1 MPRFFTY
8 LLLLIS
14 VIFLSCQD
22 DQQQE
27 FDHWKLV
34 DAKTTDLIFLNNI
47 SLGFQDLSTQN
58 KSSSEFN
65 APRFNSALTELI
77 SHLNPQNSGFL
88 ILNGDNGSKDFYLV
102 IKRADSIAQSQKPIV
117 YAFDNDSIFRHE
129 PGKYLVY
136 SNKRELPDFDN
147 ELSPGVPAALVKLF
161 DLKADKS
168 VVMAKKMTGANE
180 SIFFDQDWVIYES
193 QTNALGTAAHGVSL
207 PKVEAVRPNGSVA
220 KLLSLIQNQRP
231 SLLHSDQIIPTKA
244 QSSVSLAINN
254 PEALSANLR
263 QIDSSLTEVSF
274 LESLQEFNLVGFGDE
289 VILAL
294 KPIDLSSSL
303 NAFFQDRNDQTIF
316 RGNAIN
322 GVQGDSY
329 TLEILDLMTDQRVKP
344 NYAFSWDD
352 YWIICPSLKSAQAYI
367 QELQNK
373 NVLNKGTNW
382 SVAQS
387 DMAKES
393 NFLLWRKEEGSPSQ
407 VTQVIQDNGFA
418 HFNYSALNAG
428 VRVEQN
434 ARGPLMGSIRLKA
447 PLGMAPQ
454 FFSNHK
460 TGGKNIVVQD
470 QSNRLYFISANG
482 KTLWS
487 RDLKEPILGKIQE
500 VDLLRN
506 GKKQL
511 AFVTAHRLY
520 IIDRKGRNVA
530 PFPKKFKDE
539 ITQPLAVFDYEN
551 NRKYRFVVVQD
562 RAVLMYNAQGKTV
575 KGFTYKKAAARITH
589 QPVHLRINAK
599 DYLLFCLENGRLDI
613 LSRIG
618 KIRVPVKEQF
628 SFGSEP
634 PTKKDGQFVL
644 WTEDGSQIQIAPNG
658 AVIKLTAK
666 SPSEYRLV
674 HYGPHTVEFDDPLL
688 RIDQHLIELPLG
700 RYLGPQV
707 FKYGNKLRSVM
718 IDQDTQNV
726 YVYNSLGKLVSDDPL
741 FGSSEVD
748 IADLDKNKSLEM
760 VVQGQADEVLI
771 YSID

>member
-14 VIFLSCQD
+14 VIFLSCQG

-34 DAKTTDLIFLNNI
+34 DAETTDLIFLNNI
-47 SLGFQDLSTQN
+47 RLGFQDLSTQN

-65 APRFNSALTELI
+65 VPRFNSALTELI

-88 ILNGDNGSKDFYLV
+88 ILNGENGYKDFYLV

-136 SNKRELPDFDN
+136 SNKRELPDYDR
-147 ELSPGVPAALVKLF
+147 ELSSGVPTALVKLF

-193 QTNALGTAAHGVSL
+193 QTNALGTATHGVSL
-207 PKVEAVRPNGSVA
+207 PKVEAVRPNGSLV
-220 KLLSLIQNQRP
+220 KLLSLTRNQRP

-254 PEALSANLR
+254 PEALSDNLR

-274 LESLQEFNLVGFGDE
+274 LESLQELNLVGFGDE

-303 NAFFQDRNDQTIF
+303 NAFFQDSNEQTIF
-316 RGNAIN
+316 RGNAIEE
-322 GVQGDSY
+322 VQGDPY
-329 TLEILDLMTDQRVKP
+329 TLEILDILTDQKVNP
-344 NYAFSWDD
+344 NYAFNWDD
-352 YWIICPSLKSAQAYI
+352 YLIICPSLKSAQSYI

-373 NVLNKGTNW
+373 NVLNEGTNW
-382 SVAQS
+382 SVAQN
-387 DMAKES
+387 DLAKES
-393 NFLLWRKEEGSPSQ
+393 NFLLRRKEEDSTSNIIQ
-407 VTQVIQDNGFA
+407 IIQDNGFA
-418 HFNYSALNAG
+418 HFNYSALKAG
-428 VRVEQN
+428 ATIEQN
-434 ARGPLMGSIRLKA
+434 LQGPLMGSIRLKA
-447 PLGMAPQ
+447 PLGMVPQ

-470 QSNRLYFISANG
+470 QSNRLYLISPNG

-487 RDLKEPILGKIQE
+487 RDLKESILGKIQE

-511 AFVTAHRLY
+511 AFVTAHQLY
-520 IIDRKGRNVA
+520 IIDHKGRDVGA
-530 PFPKKFKDE
+530 FPKKFRDE

-551 NRKYRFVVVQD
+551 NRKYRFVVVQG
-562 RAVLMYNAQGKTV
+562 RLVLMYDAQGKTV
-575 KGFTYKKAAARITH
+575 KGFTYGKATARITH
-589 QPVHLRINAK
+589 QPVHLRIDTK

-613 LSRIG
+613 LSRVG
-618 KIRVPVKEQF
+618 KVRVPVKEQF
-628 SFGSEP
+628 SFGPEP
-634 PTKKDGQFVL
+634 PIKKDSQFIF

-666 SPSEYRLV
+666 SSSEYRLV

-700 RYLGPQV
+700 RYTGPQV

-718 IDQDTQNV
+718 IDQDTQNI
-726 YVYNSLGKLVSDDPL
+726 YIYNSLGKLVTDGPV
-741 FGSSEVD
+741 FGSSQVD

-760 VVQGQADEVLI
+760 VVQGQADEILI
-771 YSID
+771 YGID

>member
-14 VIFLSCQD
+14 VIFLSCQG

-34 DAKTTDLIFLNNI
+34 DAETTDLIFLNNI
-47 SLGFQDLSTQN
+47 NAGFQDLSKQN

-65 APRFNSALTELI
+65 IPRFSSALTELI

-88 ILNGDNGSKDFYLV
+88 ILNGEHGSKDFYLV
-102 IKRADSIAQSQKPIV
+102 INRADSIAQNQKPIV
-117 YAFDNDSIFRHE
+117 YAFDKDSIFRHE
-129 PGKYLVY
+129 PGKYLIY
-136 SNKRELPDFDN
+136 SNKRELPDRDS
-147 ELSPGVPAALVKLF
+147 ELTSGVPTALVKLF

-180 SIFFDQDWVIYES
+180 SIFFDQDWMVYES
-193 QTNALGTAAHGVSL
+193 QNNALGTNAHGVSL
-207 PKVEAVRPNGSVA
+207 PKVEMVRPNGSAA
-220 KLLSLIQNQRP
+220 KLLSLTRNQHP

-254 PEALSANLR
+254 PEALSANLMK
-263 QIDSSLTEVSF
+263 IDSSLTEISF
-274 LESLQEFNLVGFGDE
+274 LESLQEFNAVLFGDE

-303 NAFFQDRNDQTIF
+303 NGFFQDSDDQTIF
-316 RGNAIN
+316 RGNAIEE
-322 GVQGDSY
+322 VQGEPY
-329 TLEILDLMTDQRVKP
+329 TLEILDILTDQKVNP

-352 YWIICPSLKSAQAYI
+352 YQIICPSLKSAQSYI

-382 SVAQS
+382 SVAQN
-387 DMAKES
+387 DLAKES
-393 NFLLWRKEEGSPSQ
+393 NFLLWRKEEDSTSNIIQ
-407 VTQVIQDNGFA
+407 IIQDKGFA
-418 HFNYSALNAG
+418 HFNYSALKAG
-428 VRVEQN
+428 ATIEQN
-434 ARGPLMGSIRLKA
+434 LQGPLMGSIRLKA

-470 QSNRLYFISANG
+470 QSNRLYLISPNG

-487 RDLKEPILGKIQE
+487 RDLKESIIGEIQE

-511 AFVTAHRLY
+511 AFVTAHQLY
-520 IIDRKGRNVA
+520 IIDHKGRDVGA
-530 PFPKKFKDE
+530 FPKKFRDE

-562 RAVLMYNAQGKTV
+562 RVVLMYDAEGKTV
-575 KGFTYKKAAARITH
+575 KGFTYRKATARITH
-589 QPVHLRINAK
+589 QPVHLRIDTK

-613 LSRIG
+613 LSRVG
-618 KIRVPVKEQF
+618 KVRVPVKEQF
-628 SFGSEP
+628 SFGPEP
-634 PTKKDGQFVL
+634 PIKKDSQFIF

-658 AVIKLTAK
+658 AIIKLTAK

-700 RYLGPQV
+700 RYAGPQV
-707 FKYGNKLRSVM
+707 FKYGNKLRGIM
-718 IDQDTQNV
+718 IDQDTQNI
-726 YVYNSLGKLVSDDPL
+726 YIYNSLGKLVTDGPL
-741 FGSSEVD
+741 FGSSKVD

-760 VVQGQADEVLI
+760 VVQGQADEILI
-771 YSID
+771 YGID